1 MVTRTLRLNYPQ
13 TLARQP
19 VITQLIR
26 KFDVTVNIL
35 QAQMTLD
42 EAWLEIGLSAEQGEF
57 ERALDWL
64 TQEGITVVAVA

>member
-1 MVTRTLRLNYPQ
+1 MVTQTLRLNYPQ

-42 EAWLEIGLSAEQGEF
+42 EAWLEIALSGEQSEF
-57 ERALDWL
+57 DRALAWL
-64 TQEGITVVAVA
+64 KQEGITVVLVG

>member
-1 MVTRTLRLNYPQ
+1 MVTQTLRLNYPQ
-13 TLARQP
+13 TLARRP

-42 EAWLEIGLSAEQGEF
+42 EAWLEIALSAEQAEF
-57 ERALDWL
+57 DRALDWL
-64 TQEGITVVAVA
+64 KQEGITVVPVG

>member
-1 MVTRTLRLNYPQ
+1 MVTQTLRLNYPQ

-26 KFDVTVNIL
+26 KFDVTVNIQ

-42 EAWLEIGLSAEQGEF
+42 EAWLEIALSAEQSEF
-57 ERALDWL
+57 DRALDWL
-64 TQEGITVVAVA
+64 KQEGITVVPVG

>member
-1 MVTRTLRLNYPQ
+1 MVTQSLRLNYPQ
-13 TLARQP
+13 TLARRP

-42 EAWLEIGLSAEQGEF
+42 EAWLEIALSAEQAEF
-57 ERALDWL
+57 DRALDWL
-64 TQEGITVVAVA
+64 KQEGITVVPVG

>member
-1 MVTRTLRLNYPQ
+1 MVTQTLRLNYPQ

-42 EAWLEIGLSAEQGEF
+42 EAWLEIALSGEQSEF
-57 ERALDWL
+57 DRALAWL
-64 TQEGITVVAVA
+64 KQEGITVVPVG

>member
-42 EAWLEIGLSAEQGEF
+42 EAWLEIGLSAEQAEF